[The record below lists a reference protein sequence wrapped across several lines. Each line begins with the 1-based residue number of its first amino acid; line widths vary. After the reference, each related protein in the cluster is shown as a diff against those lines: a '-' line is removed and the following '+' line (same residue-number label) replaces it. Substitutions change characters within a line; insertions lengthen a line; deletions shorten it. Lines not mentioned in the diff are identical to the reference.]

1 MLMLPGKKVYDDV
14 PALSVSSFHSPT
26 TNNRTDKRNLPV
38 KEVTGQQ
45 LHLCTKVHQ
54 VSVL

>member
-14 PALSVSSFHSPT
+14 SALSVSSFHSPT